1 MLDNEQIVADLK
13 NGEWAYYY
21 SMGRSSEEIR
31 EINREASGKLVMRL
45 PNGAVIPLTKD
56 EPEILLGKVPTSLE
70 LTCLTD
76 DKLKER
82 LRLTAQILVAEVGA
96 DGPMNA
102 EDVALKVV
110 ELIKGL
116 RDEIKTVRK
125 AAQALEA
132 QRDDYAARYE
142 FMVKRSCDERLD
154 GYRELG
160 HKCAQLEEERDKA
173 LAEVKSL
180 NSLLAANRLL
190 TRAAI
195 HNMFL
200 SSDPGAQ
207 IAKIIE
213 EQEKKDELETVQ
225 KAYQASKAEVVRLEI
240 ESGHWIVRSM
250 DLEKDVERL
259 RERLQFDPG
268 GSDKIDEL
276 EQALQF
282 TRHEVDVL
290 KVELER
296 LRAEPTAAQER
307 EAIVTWLR
315 SEPIYRNRPWAVIS
329 ADIERGE
336 HWPKDK
342 GTL

>member
-1 MLDNEQIVADLK
+1 MKDNEQIVADLG
-13 NGEWAYYY
+13 NHGWAYYY
-21 SMGRSSEEIR
+21 SMGHSCEVIR
-31 EINREASGKLVMRL
+31 EVHRDYSGALFIKFPNWGLV
-45 PNGAVIPLTKD
+45 PLTKD
-56 EPEILLGKVPTSLE
+56 GPEILLGKVPTSLE

-132 QRDDYAARYE
+132 QRDDYSSRYE

-180 NSLLAANRLL
+180 NSLLSANRLL

-200 SSDPGAQ
+200 VADPGGQ
-207 IAKIIE
+207 MAKIIE
-213 EQEKKDELETVQ
+213 
-225 KAYQASKAEVVRLEI
+225 AEDGE
-240 ESGHWIVRSM
+240 
-250 DLEKDVERL
+250 
-259 RERLQFDPG
+259 
-268 GSDKIDEL
+268 
-276 EQALQF
+276 
-282 TRHEVDVL
+282 
-290 KVELER
+290 
-296 LRAEPTAAQER
+296 EP
-307 EAIVTWLR
+307 
-315 SEPIYRNRPWAVIS
+315 N
-329 ADIERGE
+329 D
-336 HWPKDK
+336 
-342 GTL
+342 

>member
-1 MLDNEQIVADLK
+1 MKDNEQIVADLG
-13 NGEWAYYY
+13 NHGWAYYY
-21 SMGRSSEEIR
+21 SMGHSCEVIR
-31 EINREASGKLVMRL
+31 EVHRDYSGALFIKFPNWGLV
-45 PNGAVIPLTKD
+45 PLTKD
-56 EPEILLGKVPTSLE
+56 GPEILLGKVPTSLE

-102 EDVALKVV
+102 EDVALKAV

-132 QRDDYAARYE
+132 QRDDYSSRYE

-180 NSLLAANRLL
+180 NSLLSANRLL

-195 HNMFL
+195 HNMVQ
-200 SSDPGAQ
+200 P
-207 IAKIIE
+207 
-213 EQEKKDELETVQ
+213 EQVGGYIYGCPQPDEIRPV
-225 KAYQASKAEVVRLEI
+225 K
-240 ESGHWIVRSM
+240 
-250 DLEKDVERL
+250 
-259 RERLQFDPG
+259 
-268 GSDKIDEL
+268 
-276 EQALQF
+276 
-282 TRHEVDVL
+282 
-290 KVELER
+290 
-296 LRAEPTAAQER
+296 AEPTAEQER
-307 EAIVTWLR
+307 KWVLRYLSDRACHLKVDEYFEGSRALERAGRAIE
-315 SEPIYRNRPWAVIS
+315 S
-329 ADIERGE
+329 GE